1 MTVSRDADRQRRP
14 PKSVIPLC
22 VGFGVRGLGGFAA
35 GLERGAGFDGR
46 CAAGAGGLGT
56 TAASG
61 LTAPPS
67 TASAAGLDAAGD
79 GVSTTGVGSGGAAAA
94 TGGGGALGTAG
105 LAAFGGSPRPSHKK
119 LAPAVA
125 RSNPPA
131 SATNWC
137 VRRRRCAC
145 WLARV
150 AFCPHEAC
158 VFSAVTLPDPSAT
171 PAASA
176 DILPEPATASPD
188 SAVTS
193 PDGMV
198 A

>member
-94 TGGGGALGTAG
+94 SGGGGAAGTAG
-105 LAAFGGSPRPSHKK
+105 LPAFEGSPRLCPQE
-119 LAPAVA
+119 LVA
-125 RSNPPA
+125 ADAGSNPPTSVA
-131 SATNWC
+131 NVGVGEHTG
-137 VRRRRCAC
+137 AC
-145 WLARV
+145 
-150 AFCPHEAC
+150 
-158 VFSAVTLPDPSAT
+158 
-171 PAASA
+171 
-176 DILPEPATASPD
+176 
-188 SAVTS
+188 
-193 PDGMV
+193 
-198 A
+198 